1 LIVSQL
7 LESKLF
13 FSLNNWM
20 YKQTYTKPTHTP
32 VRTLDQ
38 TYTTWGEI
46 FLNLN
51 TWMQWWSQQYGEP
64 RWPPHLPTDKVHTG
78 YYWVLLLATNG
89 WERRQDPDLLGLWGL
104 ATYSYV
110 MVSIGPNTAYHFI
123 WPTQIRMQTN
133 AGTQI
138 IRRHH
143 PLSPPSAFY
152 ALASRFFFISNRGP
166 SPIFIPR
173 TEIHKFDCLSILNSD
188 NLFTPRH

>member
-78 YYWVLLLATNG
+78 YYWYCSWQRTVEKEDRILTS
-89 WERRQDPDLLGLWGL
+89 W
-104 ATYSYV
+104 
-110 MVSIGPNTAYHFI
+110 
-123 WPTQIRMQTN
+123 
-133 AGTQI
+133 
-138 IRRHH
+138 
-143 PLSPPSAFY
+143 AF
-152 ALASRFFFISNRGP
+152 
-166 SPIFIPR
+166 
-173 TEIHKFDCLSILNSD
+173 EV
-188 NLFTPRH
+188 